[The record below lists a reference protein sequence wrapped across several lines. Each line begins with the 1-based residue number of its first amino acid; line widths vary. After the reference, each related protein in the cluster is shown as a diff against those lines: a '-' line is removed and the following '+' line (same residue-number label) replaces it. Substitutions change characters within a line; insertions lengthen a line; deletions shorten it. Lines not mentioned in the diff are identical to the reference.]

1 MISCAPRL
9 LYLARPFE
17 VFYVYMTKAHKRRG
31 KADES
36 CWKKQVLYLDGPLGE
51 TQIGERSNGGLL
63 KKGEF
68 KKEIENKNPK
78 NKGDYI
84 TI

>member
-1 MISCAPRL
+1 
-9 LYLARPFE
+9 
-17 VFYVYMTKAHKRRG
+17 MTKAHKRRG

-68 KKEIENKNPK
+68 KKRNRK
-78 NKGDYI
+78 
-84 TI
+84 